1 MRFLFIDSMRS
12 TTTRHRMSELT
23 AVSENLASIAL
34 QFRSAGIACDE
45 SISLWPDN
53 LADFNDHTIAAL
65 IEKSRC
71 DFEALCFQHAQSLD
85 FMCSVGIGPMM
96 PAIAESGLPMLC
108 YVTPH
113 DVHTFELHPSL
124 DRLLSIALAAAR
136 SVSVSE
142 SSDVSRLLEFVADRT
157 DCKPIVLPSTSTQG
171 AVDQPSTEAFAQWI
185 RLACETLSP
194 HIKPLL

>member
-1 MRFLFIDSMRS
+1 
-12 TTTRHRMSELT
+12 
-23 AVSENLASIAL
+23 
-34 QFRSAGIACDE
+34 
-45 SISLWPDN
+45 
-53 LADFNDHTIAAL
+53 
-65 IEKSRC
+65 
-71 DFEALCFQHAQSLD
+71 
-85 FMCSVGIGPMM
+85 
-96 PAIAESGLPMLC
+96 MLC
-108 YVTPH
+108 HVTPH

-171 AVDQPSTEAFAQWI
+171 AVDQPSTEAFVQWI